1 MKWRLH
7 ILSRQSAILCL
18 LCLAG
23 LSGMAQRIGAVTFS
37 KLPQNYQLYPRNEQ
51 NEARISISGQ
61 VEEADWQSVSVQVFR
76 NKQEVGHKRAAL
88 NYTAGRGRFAVEP
101 ITIRAEK
108 AEYAFVVYLVKGTD
122 SVRVVDRQNIV
133 AGDVYVLTGQSNA
146 SNFFRDTR
154 TNEFCRT
161 FGKTSGTYG
170 ADAYDPADTTWA
182 IANQT
187 LLTQNVGTM
196 GFEFQRLILEKYGIP
211 TCLINGAVHWSM
223 MAHHANRNPG
233 NPADLATGYGRML
246 YRLQKGGIDKV
257 VKALIM
263 RQGESEA
270 YGEGNNWG
278 GNFDI
283 YYRNLKTD
291 LPSIKQLYVF
301 QIDLINPAV
310 AAAPLIRE
318 TQRALVDKYLD
329 IQVIP
334 SVGTAGFDGLH
345 YSEEGYIQ
353 NAQELTR
360 LVARDFYSSTDVDNI
375 DAPNARKAYY
385 SSEDRTQITL
395 QFNDGQ
401 ALVWR
406 EEFDGLLMKNYFYLD
421 GQAGEIIVGRA
432 VGNRIV
438 LTLKKPSTATR
449 LTYLPPKSD
458 PGRPN
463 TPFQGPY
470 LTNKRGMRAL
480 SFYELPIG
488 DVFIEP
494 QPLAAP
500 TLTLAVL
507 SPTAIQLSWNN
518 VPNATA
524 YLLER
529 RDAQSG
535 TFKLLKQLPAGTLT
549 YLADGLA
556 DNTTHVFRIKAVGL
570 AVESAWQQVEGKTL
584 AFLAFPELS
593 VSVVYNN
600 ELVLNWRPVPGAV
613 SYQIDRRV
621 GAGNFQKLGTF
632 GPTITT
638 TKDTGLE
645 PGTTYMY
652 RIQAF
657 GDKTESSVFSV
668 NGITPGLLSTPAITL
683 TVLYNNSLTV
693 NWKAISGA
701 STYQL
706 DRKLAGRSYERVG
719 TFGPET
725 VAFADTTLQPGAVY
739 SYRLKALARVTESI
753 STNADVQMP
762 ALLPTPTL
770 SSSVIY
776 NNIVEVNWT
785 LVTNAKAYQLER
797 LNPGRWY
804 QKIGLFT
811 AGALAFRDT
820 NLTPGA
826 AYTYRLTAI
835 GDKTESPVV
844 SVSTVTPDRL
854 VKVELV
860 VTPASYDA
868 MNISWKVVPN
878 ATYYLLERRTA
889 GAVAYEQP
897 IRLNAQQ
904 TEYTDAQL
912 TPNTAY
918 QYRITAYGD
927 KTKSD
932 PVLVEG
938 RTLVLLAVGQ
948 DPSIEFGLWP
958 NPVIDGQV
966 LVLFSMPV
974 TGTLQLVD
982 LRGVVLV
989 EQVLSSTDQLPFS
1002 VVGYAAGVYLVRV
1015 KQMAGMLVKKLI
1027 IR

>member
-1 MKWRLH
+1 MYLVLIAFLLNDETYGYSTQHRAMKRRLH
-7 ILSRQSAILCL
+7 ILSRQSVTVCL

-23 LSGMAQRIGAVTFS
+23 LSGKAQRIGAVTFS
-37 KLPQNYQLYPRNEQ
+37 KLPQDYQLYPRNEQ
-51 NEARISISGQ
+51 NEAQIPISGQ
-61 VEEADWQSVSVQVFR
+61 VEEGGWQSVSVQVFR
-76 NKQEVGHKRAAL
+76 NKQVIDHKRAAL
-88 NYTAGRGRFAVEP
+88 NYAAGRGRFAIEP

-108 AEYAFVVYLVKGTD
+108 AEYAVVVHLVKGAD
-122 SVRVVDRQNIV
+122 SVRVVERQNIV

-170 ADAYDPADTTWA
+170 TEPYNPADTTWA

-246 YRLQKGGIDKV
+246 YRLQKGGIDKA

-278 GNFDI
+278 GNFDT
-283 YYRNLKTD
+283 YYKNLKTD
-291 LPSIKQLYVF
+291 LPSVKQLYVF
-301 QIDLINPAV
+301 QVDLIDPAV
-310 AAAPLIRE
+310 AAAPLVRE
-318 TQRALVDKYLD
+318 TQRALVDKYAD
-329 IQVIP
+329 VQVIP

-375 DAPNARKAYY
+375 DAPNVRKAYC

-401 ALVWR
+401 ALIWG

-421 GQAGEIIVGRA
+421 GRAGEVAAGRA
-432 VGNRIV
+432 AGNRIV

-463 TPFQGPY
+463 VPFQGPY

-488 DVFIEP
+488 GVVIEP
-494 QPLAAP
+494 QPFAAP
-500 TLTLAVL
+500 TLTLALV
-507 SPTAIQLSWNN
+507 SPTAIQLSWND

-524 YLLER
+524 YVLEQ
-529 RDAQSG
+529 RDNQSG
-535 TFKLLKQLPAGTLT
+535 TFRLVKQFPAGTLT

-556 DNTTHVFRIKAVGL
+556 DNITHVFRIKAVNS
-570 AVESAWQQVEGKTL
+570 AIESAWRQVEGKIPALL
-584 AFLAFPELS
+584 ALPELS
-593 VSVVYNN
+593 VNVVFNN
-600 ELVLNWRPVPGAV
+600 ELALTWKPVPGAV

-621 GAGNFQKLGTF
+621 GAGDFQKLGTF

-645 PGTTYMY
+645 PGTTYTY
-652 RIQAF
+652 RIQAV
-657 GDKTESSVFSV
+657 GDKTESPVFSV
-668 NGITPGLLSTPAITL
+668 SGTTPGLLDTPAITL
-683 TVLYNNSLTV
+683 TVLYNNALTV
-693 NWKAISGA
+693 NWKAVSGVL
-701 STYQL
+701 TYQL
-706 DRKLAGRSYERVG
+706 DRKLADRAYERVG

-725 VAFADTTLQPGAVY
+725 VAFTDTTLQPGAVY
-739 SYRLKALARVTESI
+739 AYRLKAIGNKTAS
-753 STNADVQMP
+753 P
-762 ALLPTPTL
+762 AVSL
-770 SSSVIY
+770 S
-776 NNIVEVNWT
+776 
-785 LVTNAKAYQLER
+785 A
-797 LNPGRWY
+797 
-804 QKIGLFT
+804 
-811 AGALAFRDT
+811 
-820 NLTPGA
+820 
-826 AYTYRLTAI
+826 
-835 GDKTESPVV
+835 
-844 SVSTVTPDRL
+844 VTPDRL
-854 VKVELV
+854 TKPDLV
-860 VTPASYDA
+860 VTPTSYDA
-868 MNISWKVVPN
+868 MNITWKSIPS

-889 GAVAYEQP
+889 GVVTYEQP
-897 IRLNAQQ
+897 IKFNAQQ
-904 TEYTDAQL
+904 TAYTDAQL

-927 KTKSD
+927 KTQSD
-932 PVLVEG
+932 PVLAEG

-948 DPSIEFGLWP
+948 DPVIELRVWP
-958 NPVIDGQV
+958 NPATNGQV
-966 LVLFSMPV
+966 SVRFSTPV
-974 TGTLQLVD
+974 TGTLQLLD
-982 LRGVVLV
+982 LRGVVLA
-989 EQVLSSTDQLPFS
+989 EQALSNTDQLPLS
-1002 VVGYAAGVYLVRV
+1002 VAGYAAGAYFIRV
-1015 KQMAGMLVKKLI
+1015 KQMTGVLIKKLV